1 MWILHLYVH
10 VNQKSD
16 GDDDSL
22 HINFFFE
29 MNLSIYFIKHLKAFV
44 LITSHIL
51 LHHIGFPYIGNNVTF
66 EERNIY

>member
-22 HINFFFE
+22 HINSFFE
-29 MNLSIYFIKHLKAFV
+29 MNLSILYQTLKAFV
-44 LITSHIL
+44 FITSHIL